1 MPKRGLPAQLRR
13 EKIVAAALGLDLET
27 LTMRALAQRLGVTHS
42 TLYGWVANRA
52 ELLDL
57 ISAVTVE
64 KTIPTA
70 DPLDGDWRTW
80 LADLAWQ
87 IRAELMSAPGHASRL
102 ADHRHHHDT
111 AHDRL
116 HERVIEALTD
126 AGLTPEQALQTWS
139 IFGVSVLGGV
149 AAEHREAA
157 DPATPRRLPE
167 FGYLLDTLL
176 RGLPPQRPY
185 PQPH

>member
-1 MPKRGLPAQLRR
+1 MPKRGRPAQLSR
-13 EKIVAAALGLDLET
+13 EQIVAAALGLDLET

-80 LADLAWQ
+80 LADLAWPERNSR
-87 IRAELMSAPGHASRL
+87 IPHPVGPCAVSRALSRKSSHSHHCRPSGPDDASR
-102 ADHRHHHDT
+102 
-111 AHDRL
+111 
-116 HERVIEALTD
+116 
-126 AGLTPEQALQTWS
+126 
-139 IFGVSVLGGV
+139 V
-149 AAEHREAA
+149 AV
-157 DPATPRRLPE
+157 T
-167 FGYLLDTLL
+167 T
-176 RGLPPQRPY
+176 
-185 PQPH
+185 